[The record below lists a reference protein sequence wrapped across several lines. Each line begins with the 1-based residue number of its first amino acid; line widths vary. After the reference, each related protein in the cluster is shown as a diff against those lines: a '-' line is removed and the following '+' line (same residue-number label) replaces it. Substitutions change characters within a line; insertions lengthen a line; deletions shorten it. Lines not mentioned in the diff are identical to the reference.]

1 MTLAGTVHKIVHV
14 DMDAFFASVEQ
25 RDRPDLRGKP
35 VVVGGPPNS
44 RSVVCAASYEARRFG
59 VRSAMP
65 CSRAARL
72 CPTAIFVPPDFA
84 RYKEASQAIHRIFAR
99 WTELIE
105 PLSLDEAY
113 LDVTR
118 NHADEAS
125 ATRVA
130 TAIRAAIRDEVRLNA
145 SAGIAPC
152 KFLAKCASDAAK
164 PDGQVTI
171 GPAQVEEYL
180 HRLTVEQVPGIG
192 TVTAEKCHR
201 LGLHRLVDLRRLGED
216 GLRRHFGSSGSWFWE
231 LAWGR
236 DERPVEPSQERKSI
250 GAEDTFDRDVDQRA
264 VLEAHLAE
272 LAQRVAER
280 LHRQHVTARHLTLKL
295 KYHDFHQVTRGRTL
309 HDAVGDPV
317 TLQALAQPL
326 LDQAWDG
333 RSAVRLLGLSCAL
346 LDGSGTR
353 QERWV

>member
-1 MTLAGTVHKIVHV
+1 MTLAGAVRKIVHV
-14 DMDAFFASVEQ
+14 DMDAFYASVEQ
-25 RDRPDLRGKP
+25 RDQPDLRGKP

-59 VRSAMP
+59 IRSAIP
-65 CSRAARL
+65 CSQAARL

-84 RYKEASQAIHRIFAR
+84 RYKEASQAIHRIFAL

-118 NHADEAS
+118 NRADEPS

-130 TAIRAAIRDEVRLNA
+130 AAIRDEVHLSA

-152 KFLAKCASDAAK
+152 KFLAKCACDAAK

-171 GPAQVEEYL
+171 SPAQVEDYL

-192 TVTAEKCHR
+192 TVTAKKCHR

-216 GLRRHFGSSGSWFWE
+216 GLRRHFGSSGSWFWD
-231 LAWGR
+231 LSWGR
-236 DERPVEPSQERKSI
+236 DDRPVEPSQERKSI
-250 GAEDTFDRDVDQRA
+250 GAEDTFDRDVDQRPMLDA
-264 VLEAHLAE
+264 RLAD
-272 LAQRVAER
+272 LTHRIAER
-280 LHRQHVTARHLTLKL
+280 LHSQHVTARHLTLKL

-317 TLQALAQPL
+317 TLNALAQPL

-346 LDGSGTR
+346 LDSSGTR